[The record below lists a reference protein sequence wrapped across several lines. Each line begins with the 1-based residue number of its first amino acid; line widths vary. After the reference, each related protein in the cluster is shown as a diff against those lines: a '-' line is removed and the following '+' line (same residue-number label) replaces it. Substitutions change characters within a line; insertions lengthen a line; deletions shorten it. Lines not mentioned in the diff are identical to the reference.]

1 MASDKRFTFPPP
13 SRMVGRRS
21 HSNES
26 GRSAAAPFFFSERK
40 TDNMNCSC
48 ARVHNAEAQYPG
60 ISPTLPCTPG
70 REAAMPHPTWHELY
84 NAALIEFDLA
94 KLPERVEATCQAI
107 HQHRIQK
114 GHTLSAEER
123 KELDDALRVL
133 FTLMQRAA

>member
-1 MASDKRFTFPPP
+1 MLECLTP
-13 SRMVGRRS
+13 RRS
-21 HSNES
+21 I
-26 GRSAAAPFFFSERK
+26 R
-40 TDNMNCSC
+40 
-48 ARVHNAEAQYPG
+48 G

-70 REAAMPHPTWHELY
+70 REAATPHPTWHELY